1 MIIVLHGADEFRISE
16 RVKAVRLSV
25 VPGDLS
31 DINTTFLNAADCDL
45 EELFLTASVV
55 PFMAEQRLVI
65 VRDFIKITG
74 NRTSGS
80 TRVSKDRSGLAGTVQ
95 ALSELPAT
103 TLLVLLE
110 GDIGRNNPL
119 LRKLKGIATVEYF
132 PMLSHTEL
140 IQWIKDKAQTLGVGI
155 EDSASR
161 LLASYIGSD
170 LRVIDSEI
178 MKLSLYK
185 NFTFIEQSDIENF
198 VSNSR
203 QENIFKVVDAC
214 IGRKLKQALRSSND
228 LVQAGE
234 SPSSISRLIERQV
247 KLLIRTKS
255 LKESG
260 VKVPEVSKRL
270 SLFGYPLQK
279 TLEQERLVSF
289 GELSAMHDHILESEV
304 RVRSGHMNEMSSLQ
318 MLITEIGT
326 ILR

>member
-25 VPGDLS
+25 ASGDLS
-31 DINTTFLNAADCDL
+31 DINTTFLNAADNNL

-65 VRDFIKITG
+65 ARDFIKVMANRSPGPTG
-74 NRTSGS
+74 
-80 TRVSKDRSGLAGTVQ
+80 VSKGRSGLDGTVQ
-95 ALSELPAT
+95 ALSDLPT
-103 TLLVLLE
+103 TTSLVLLE
-110 GDIGRNNPL
+110 GDIGANNPL

-140 IQWIKDKAQTLGVGI
+140 ILWIKDKAQILGVGI

-185 NFTFIEQSDIENF
+185 NFTLIEQSDIENF

-203 QENIFKVVDAC
+203 QENIFRVVDAC
-214 IGRKLKQALRSSND
+214 IGRKLKQALRTSND

-247 KLLIRTKS
+247 KLLIRAKS

-279 TLEQERLVSF
+279 TLEQERLISF
-289 GELSAMHDHILESEV
+289 GELRAMHDHILASEV
-304 RVRSGHMNEMSSLQ
+304 RVRSGHMNEMPSLQ
-318 MLITEIGT
+318 TLITEIGT
-326 ILR
+326 IRR

>member
-25 VPGDLS
+25 ASGDLS
-31 DINTTFLNAADCDL
+31 DINTTFLNAADNNL

-65 VRDFIKITG
+65 ARDFIKVMA
-74 NRTSGS
+74 NRSPGS
-80 TRVSKDRSGLAGTVQ
+80 IGLSKGRLGLDGTLQ
-95 ALSELPAT
+95 ALSDLPT
-103 TLLVLLE
+103 TTSLALLE
-110 GDIGRNNPL
+110 GDIGANNPL

-140 IQWIKDKAQTLGVGI
+140 ILWIKDKAQTLGVGI

-214 IGRKLKQALRSSND
+214 IGRKL
-228 LVQAGE
+228 
-234 SPSSISRLIERQV
+234 
-247 KLLIRTKS
+247 
-255 LKESG
+255 
-260 VKVPEVSKRL
+260 
-270 SLFGYPLQK
+270 
-279 TLEQERLVSF
+279 
-289 GELSAMHDHILESEV
+289 
-304 RVRSGHMNEMSSLQ
+304 
-318 MLITEIGT
+318 
-326 ILR
+326 

>member
-1 MIIVLHGADEFRISE
+1 M
-16 RVKAVRLSV
+16 
-25 VPGDLS
+25 
-31 DINTTFLNAADCDL
+31 
-45 EELFLTASVV
+45 
-55 PFMAEQRLVI
+55 
-65 VRDFIKITG
+65 
-74 NRTSGS
+74 
-80 TRVSKDRSGLAGTVQ
+80 
-95 ALSELPAT
+95 
-103 TLLVLLE
+103 
-110 GDIGRNNPL
+110 
-119 LRKLKGIATVEYF
+119 
-132 PMLSHTEL
+132 
-140 IQWIKDKAQTLGVGI
+140 
-155 EDSASR
+155 
-161 LLASYIGSD
+161 
-170 LRVIDSEI
+170 
-178 MKLSLYK
+178 
-185 NFTFIEQSDIENF
+185 
-198 VSNSR
+198 
-203 QENIFKVVDAC
+203 VDAC

>member
-25 VPGDLS
+25 ASGDLS
-31 DINTTFLNAADCDL
+31 DINTTFLNAADNNL

-65 VRDFIKITG
+65 ARDFIKVMANRSPGPTG
-74 NRTSGS
+74 
-80 TRVSKDRSGLAGTVQ
+80 VSKGRSGLDGTVQ
-95 ALSELPAT
+95 ALSDLPT
-103 TLLVLLE
+103 TTSLVLME
-110 GDIGRNNPL
+110 GDIGANNPL

-140 IQWIKDKAQTLGVGI
+140 IQWIKDKAQTLEVGI

-161 LLASYIGSD
+161 LLASYIGSN